1 MKTTASFLTAVLAA
15 SSLAAATLEMKPD
28 AYLNLNYAHR
38 HGRHKILEL
47 GDSSAILSAS
57 RRAAGFALLASD
69 RDGDG
74 ELTVKFRLL
83 FPDGSAQPLGDAV
96 PVKLRKDRMLA
107 RNLVLTLD
115 DADIARLMKSESKFN
130 LVPVRVQAEFTG
142 SDGKPLPALN
152 DVAAI
157 GFDRGLKPQSPEVS
171 VAENGVTGVPTLAI
185 NGNLYPGIFG
195 YVGWNWGT
203 ARRTVREL
211 GEASRHLYEI
221 VFQPWSLWKEGKFDD
236 AAFERTLN
244 SQVASIVAQDPE
256 ALIFVRWWLYMPRD
270 WAKHNPGE
278 SIVYDDGS
286 TEIPLLGGPWA
297 HASYASKAWLSAYT
311 KIVDTAVRKLSAGSY
326 ADRIFMVRVGYGNC
340 GEWNNFGYHQEKF
353 PGFSPQMLDA
363 YRTWLKQRYGSID
376 RLNAAW
382 HTALSGF
389 GAVAIPTREERLAG
403 KEGDILRN
411 PADTGNVRD
420 FYRFFSEFTVS
431 LIEHFG
437 RAVKAASGNRLL
449 YGVFYGYYTHHLSG
463 FPYHMLDSGHY
474 ALRRLLDSPYVDT
487 LCSPYSY
494 NDRNRGSTLGMP
506 LESIKAHGKLFL
518 AEMDLPTHL
527 ADPKRYQADA
537 NSGLRFA
544 QAEEQTLTL
553 YRRDFGR
560 VLTWGV
566 GGYWY
571 DFAHNWYHFDRFR
584 EFAAATEKINREAA
598 GRDLRSVAEVA
609 VILDEESVFDLS
621 LHAGKWGAEL
631 RDALSFDIERLGVPV
646 DFRLSSDLGRA
657 VKRGYRLLVFPAQ
670 FRQNPAIR
678 EALAAFPGHVL
689 FLYGAGMVS
698 AENRLA
704 VPNDFYGV
712 PVTTADAVN
721 RLTAGERRFYWSG
734 PRPPAEVW
742 KAVLKQAK
750 VHRYASRDETYI
762 YANAS
767 YLGIWV
773 PASDG
778 GTLTVTLPEAARITD
793 AETGEPLGGG
803 PEFRFTLPE
812 KGMYFRLLRRE
823 AR

>member
-15 SSLAAATLEMKPD
+15 SSLTAATLEMKPD
-28 AYLNLNYAHR
+28 TYLDMNYAHR
-38 HGRHKILEL
+38 HGRHKVLEL

-83 FPDGSAQPLGDAV
+83 FPDGSVQPLGDAV

-130 LVPVRVQAEFTG
+130 LVPVRVQAAFTG

-157 GFDRGLKPQSPEVS
+157 GFDRGLKPQPPEVS

-311 KIVDTAVRKLSAGSY
+311 KIVDTAVRRLSAGSY

-403 KEGDILRN
+403 KAGDILRN

-437 RAVKAASGNRLL
+437 RAIKAASGNRLL

-474 ALRRLLDSPYVDT
+474 ALGRLLDSPYVDT

-566 GGYWY
+566 GG
-571 DFAHNWYHFDRFR
+571 
-584 EFAAATEKINREAA
+584 
-598 GRDLRSVAEVA
+598 
-609 VILDEESVFDLS
+609 
-621 LHAGKWGAEL
+621 
-631 RDALSFDIERLGVPV
+631 
-646 DFRLSSDLGRA
+646 
-657 VKRGYRLLVFPAQ
+657 
-670 FRQNPAIR
+670 
-678 EALAAFPGHVL
+678 
-689 FLYGAGMVS
+689 
-698 AENRLA
+698 
-704 VPNDFYGV
+704 
-712 PVTTADAVN
+712 
-721 RLTAGERRFYWSG
+721 
-734 PRPPAEVW
+734 
-742 KAVLKQAK
+742 
-750 VHRYASRDETYI
+750 
-762 YANAS
+762 
-767 YLGIWV
+767 
-773 PASDG
+773 
-778 GTLTVTLPEAARITD
+778 
-793 AETGEPLGGG
+793 
-803 PEFRFTLPE
+803 
-812 KGMYFRLLRRE
+812 
-823 AR
+823 